1 METNELNE
9 INISDGRAKLA
20 ELAERARSGEP
31 QVLTCK
37 GKDDVVLIS
46 RAEWERLKPPAET
59 LGAYLSQHIRS
70 GTFEDVEIERLQGSL
85 RTADFG

>member
-1 METNELNE
+1 MNE
-9 INISDGRAKLA
+9 INISDGRAKLS

-46 RAEWERLKPPAET
+46 RIEWERLQPPAES
-59 LGAYLSQHIRS
+59 LGAYLSQHIRV
-70 GTFEDVEIERLQGSL
+70 GTFEDIEMDRLRGSL
-85 RTADFG
+85 RRADLD